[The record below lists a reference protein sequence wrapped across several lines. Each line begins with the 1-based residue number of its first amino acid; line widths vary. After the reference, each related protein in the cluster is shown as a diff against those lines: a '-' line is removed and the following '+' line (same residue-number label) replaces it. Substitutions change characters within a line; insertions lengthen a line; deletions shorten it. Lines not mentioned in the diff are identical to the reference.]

1 MNYKISEAA
10 IADLDAI
17 WLYNFENWSRMQADR
32 YYSLLVD
39 EIKFVSENFEYG
51 KDFKSVRKGYRYI
64 KVKSHLIFY
73 KKNKDHI
80 VEIVRILH
88 EKMDISN
95 RI

>member
-1 MNYKISEAA
+1 MNYKISEEA
-10 IADLDAI
+10 IADLNAI
-17 WLYNFENWSRMQADR
+17 WLYTFENWSKMQADR

-73 KKNKDHI
+73 KKNKDDV

-88 EKMDISN
+88 EKMNIHK

>member
-17 WLYNFENWSRMQADR
+17 WLYTFENWSRMQADR